1 MAEGKE
7 RFSNLVVLLFFAVYL
22 LIGCFLVDDYGVSTD
37 ESNQI
42 NKAIITGDYIFG
54 RNDALLTYQDR
65 HYGAIFPAIL
75 WAGDLLFSDSREIFL
90 YRHFVTFLSFFLG
103 TILFY
108 LLLRKLSF
116 GRWLSLFTTFLL
128 ILQPHIFAQSFYNP
142 KDIPFLTM
150 YVLTLYTLARILEKY
165 NPKNLAIH
173 GIATGMLVVFRLPGI
188 LMLGISLL
196 LFTWM
201 YISRQLDLKKFVIS
215 SVIFL
220 TVSVATLYVF
230 LPVLWKNPLG
240 QLSDFLSMAPFT
252 WIGTELFFGTY
263 YHLEQIPLGHPFVY
277 FGISMPIVFLVLFF
291 IGLCRMLWL
300 IIVRQKLFS
309 PSSGRIML
317 SLVAIFFTVEVF
329 LVQRP
334 GVYNGWR
341 HELFFYPMFLLVVV
355 EAIEWLWSAALSLKN
370 KASVLFGR
378 GALATVLVLQI
389 VQVVVFMVQAHPY
402 EFLYYNFMAGKD
414 LVEIRQQFEM
424 DYWGLAFR
432 EALEKIT
439 EKDQRE
445 KITIRS
451 MDGRLQ
457 VFQNLSI
464 LPKEQRDRFIVLKSE
479 NPEKEDYMLTFYTD
493 DTETDI
499 PGYEMIDS
507 VQVFGAVINGTYT
520 PK

>member
-1 MAEGKE
+1 
-7 RFSNLVVLLFFAVYL
+7 
-22 LIGCFLVDDYGVSTD
+22 
-37 ESNQI
+37 
-42 NKAIITGDYIFG
+42 
-54 RNDALLTYQDR
+54 
-65 HYGAIFPAIL
+65 
-75 WAGDLLFSDSREIFL
+75 
-90 YRHFVTFLSFFLG
+90 
-103 TILFY
+103 
-108 LLLRKLSF
+108 
-116 GRWLSLFTTFLL
+116 
-128 ILQPHIFAQSFYNP
+128 
-142 KDIPFLTM
+142 
-150 YVLTLYTLARILEKY
+150 
-165 NPKNLAIH
+165 
-173 GIATGMLVVFRLPGI
+173 
-188 LMLGISLL
+188 
-196 LFTWM
+196 
-201 YISRQLDLKKFVIS
+201 
-215 SVIFL
+215 
-220 TVSVATLYVF
+220 
-230 LPVLWKNPLG
+230 
-240 QLSDFLSMAPFT
+240 
-252 WIGTELFFGTY
+252 
-263 YHLEQIPLGHPFVY
+263 
-277 FGISMPIVFLVLFF
+277 
-291 IGLCRMLWL
+291 MLWL

-389 VQVVVFMVQAHPY
+389 VQVLVFMVQAHPY

-464 LPKEQRDRFIVLKSE
+464 LPKEQRNRFIVLKSE
-479 NPEKEDYMLTFYTD
+479 NSEKEDYMLTFYTD

-499 PGYEMIDS
+499 PGYELVDS